1 MLALYWLFLALFA
14 GWQFCSLFFG
24 PAPDLVRRM
33 GSSQTGAGFIAS
45 PWTSLL
51 FRLAMAASIGI
62 PAVSWLVYLLSALLH
77 PLLPD
82 PLHPL
87 LLVNTVWMTA
97 ATAWAAWAL
106 VRKRNQ
112 MLGSWP
118 TLARSLRRPDSL
130 WLFGCMAAWLVF
142 AFWLMTGT
150 FHQIGSQLHA
160 GYSVFSDF
168 APHTALVSSFSQ
180 GRNWPTIY
188 PQFPGDGIA
197 YHFMFFFLCGNLNFL
212 GLPLD
217 WAINL
222 PSILAVLTFAILL
235 GFLAVRLTGRPATF
249 LLAPLMLFLRSSL
262 AFFTQLTDEI
272 RLNAHRAGTLR
283 IALGELWNRAA
294 FIGSTPRDEWG
305 LWGVNVYANQ
315 RHLLSG
321 LSGLL
326 VVLLLVLPD
335 LQSGLF
341 GPGRGSW
348 KIVSAPDLRRF
359 IGICLIVAMLP
370 YWHGSA
376 LVALLLVLVPIA
388 LFASNRL
395 GFALTAATAIAS
407 ALLQAFYF
415 SGQATRVVQPDF
427 FWGFIAPDTSL
438 GGVLLYLLTVTG
450 LALPL
455 ALVAFWIPGWR
466 RKVLIAAF
474 SLPLVFAFTVSL
486 TPDVT
491 VNHKYIMISLALL
504 NIYLAD
510 LLVRLWNRGSQEK
523 AAIAGRVLM
532 PRILAV
538 LLGFCLMVTGA
549 LECRLVRNIN
559 QNSVSLDTKSQLV
572 QWVKANSRPD
582 DVFVTAPYHYNA
594 FFLSGRSIWFGHAY
608 YAWSAGHDTE
618 GRLQLYRQLLMGCG
632 QELDETRDLIRR
644 ESLDYLLIDD
654 TLRQSG
660 EFGVDEAF
668 FDDNFPLAA
677 WFPEQGDSKIY
688 DLNSGP

>member
-1 MLALYWLFLALFA
+1 
-14 GWQFCSLFFG
+14 
-24 PAPDLVRRM
+24 
-33 GSSQTGAGFIAS
+33 
-45 PWTSLL
+45 
-51 FRLAMAASIGI
+51 
-62 PAVSWLVYLLSALLH
+62 
-77 PLLPD
+77 
-82 PLHPL
+82 
-87 LLVNTVWMTA
+87 
-97 ATAWAAWAL
+97 
-106 VRKRNQ
+106 
-112 MLGSWP
+112 
-118 TLARSLRRPDSL
+118 
-130 WLFGCMAAWLVF
+130 
-142 AFWLMTGT
+142 
-150 FHQIGSQLHA
+150 
-160 GYSVFSDF
+160 
-168 APHTALVSSFSQ
+168 
-180 GRNWPTIY
+180 
-188 PQFPGDGIA
+188 
-197 YHFMFFFLCGNLNFL
+197 MFFFLCGNLNFL

-217 WAINL
+217 WAINV
-222 PSILAVLTFAILL
+222 PSILALLTFAILL

-341 GPGRGSW
+341 GPGRGTW
-348 KIVSAPDLRRF
+348 KIVSAPDRRRF
-359 IGICLIVAMLP
+359 IGICLFVAMLP

-415 SGQATRVVQPDF
+415 SGRATRVVQPDF

-438 GGVLLYLLTVTG
+438 GGVLIYLLTVTG

-455 ALVAFWIPGWR
+455 VLVAFWIPGWR

-510 LLVRLWNRGSQEK
+510 LLVRLWTWGSQKK
-523 AAIAGRVLM
+523 AAIAGRMLI

-549 LECRLVRNIN
+549 LECRLVHNIN

-582 DVFVTAPYHYNA
+582 DIFVTAPYHYNA
-594 FFLSGRSIWFGHAY
+594 FFLSGRSVWFGHSY

-618 GRLQLYRQLLMGCG
+618 GRLRLYQQLLTGCG
-632 QELDETRDLIRR
+632 QDLDEARDLIRR

-654 TLRQSG
+654 TLRQSA
-660 EFGVDEAF
+660 EFGVDEVF

-688 DLNSGP
+688 ALNSGP